1 MTNKHVTLDWI
12 LILISS
18 GDVAPFY
25 NTREWNDLREKKRK
39 AEHNECERCRA
50 RFVYTRGETVHHKKY
65 LRQFPQLAMSYD
77 NLELLCKEC
86 HYKEH
91 HAPRFEERW

>member
-1 MTNKHVTLDWI
+1 MTNKHVTLDWL
-12 LILISS
+12 LILIANN
-18 GDVAPFY
+18 DVAPFY

-50 RFVYTRGETVHHKKY
+50 KFIYTRGETVHHKKY
-65 LRQFPQLAMSYD
+65 LRQFPELAMDYS

-86 HYKEH
+86 HYQEH